1 MTLLIL
7 AVLVLGFLVV
17 LRLSR
22 VAQLTSELRGL
33 REEVIAE
40 RTNRTQGRLMWLFG
54 VVYLALFI
62 WLPFRYSD
70 VFLPPPASTQG
81 VWIDDMYLYNWIMLG
96 IVFFGTNIAL
106 FYFVGKYYHRD
117 GKRAFWYPHN
127 NRLELVWTVI
137 PTIVLIGTIIYALV
151 VWNKITALPAPGTM
165 EVEVYSKQF
174 DWTFRYPGKDGKLGA
189 SDYRLI
195 TAENPLGIVTRK
207 SLGDRLATLKQD
219 LAKAEADLA
228 AKANVLPADKLA
240 ERNEDMAHT
249 RRMIERLMGL
259 QQLMEE
265 DIKTNGK
272 NSTYLLGAD
281 DKVTKEFHLPVNTD
295 VELLFRSQDVIHSAY
310 LPHMRAQMN
319 TVPGMTTRMHLN
331 LTITTDSM
339 RTITK
344 NEAFDYILMCN
355 KVCGISHYNMQAPLT
370 VEPAGA
376 YKVWNI
382 MLPVFEKPGAAKAE
396 EPETASP
403 AEAGTLTTDSAAAP
417 VAAAATNQE
426 SN

>member
-22 VAQLTSELRGL
+22 VAELTGELRGT
-33 REEVIAE
+33 REEVITE
-40 RTNRTQGRLMWLFG
+40 RSNRTQGRLMWLFG
-54 VVYLALFI
+54 AVYLGLFI
-62 WLPFRYSD
+62 WLPLHYHD

-81 VWIDDMYLYNWIMLG
+81 VWIDGMYLYNWIMLG

-106 FYFVGKYYHRD
+106 FYFVGKYYHRE
-117 GKRAFWYPHN
+117 GRRAYWYPHN
-127 NRLELVWTVI
+127 NRLELIWTVI
-137 PTIVLIGTIIYALV
+137 HTIVLIGTIIYALI
-151 VWNKITALPAPGTM
+151 VWNKITAMPTPGTM

-195 TAENPLGIVTRK
+195 NAENPLGIVTRK
-207 SLGDRLATLKQD
+207 ALASRIATLHED
-219 LAKAEADLA
+219 LTKAEADLA
-228 AKANVLPADKLA
+228 AQANMLPASNIDG
-240 ERNEDMAHT
+240 RHDDIAHI

-259 QQLMEE
+259 QMLMEE
-265 DIKTNGK
+265 DIKANGE
-272 NSTYLLGAD
+272 NSRYLHGAD

-331 LTITTDSM
+331 PTITTDSM
-339 RTITK
+339 RLITK

-355 KVCGISHYNMQAPLT
+355 KVCGISHYNMQSPLT

-376 YKVWNI
+376 FKVWNI
-382 MLPVFEKPGAAKAE
+382 MLPVFEKPATTKE
-396 EPETASP
+396 EAP
-403 AEAGTLTTDSAAAP
+403 AVHAGTDTLKTDSTAAP
-417 VAAAATNQE
+417 VAAAGTNQE

>member
-7 AVLVLGFLVV
+7 AVLVLGFMVV

-22 VAQLTSELRGL
+22 VAELTGELRGT
-33 REEVIAE
+33 REEVISEHA
-40 RTNRTQGRLMWLFG
+40 NRTQGRLMWLFG
-54 VVYLALFI
+54 VLYLALFI
-62 WLPFRYSD
+62 WLPFRYHE

-81 VWIDDMYLYNWIMLG
+81 VWIDGMYLYNWILLG

-106 FYFVGKYYHRD
+106 FYYVGKYYHRD
-117 GKRAFWYPHN
+117 GKRAYWYPHN
-127 NRLELVWTVI
+127 NKLELVWTVI

-151 VWNKITALPAPGTM
+151 IWNKISATPAPGTM

-207 SLGDRLATLKQD
+207 TLGDRLATLQQD

-228 AKANVLPADKLA
+228 AKADVLPADKL
-240 ERNEDMAHT
+240 EEQNGDIAHL

-259 QQLMEE
+259 QILMEE
-265 DIKTNGK
+265 DIKANGG
-272 NSTYLLGAD
+272 NSSYLHGAD

-295 VELLFRSQDVIHSAY
+295 VELLCRSQDVIHSAY

-331 LTITTDSM
+331 PTITTDSM
-339 RTITK
+339 RAITG

-355 KVCGISHYNMQAPLT
+355 KVCGISHYNMQSTLT

-376 YKVWNI
+376 FKVWNI
-382 MLPVFEKPGAAKAE
+382 MLPVFEKPGDPKAAV
-396 EPETASP
+396 
-403 AEAGTLTTDSAAAP
+403 EAAAADTLKPDSAAAP
-417 VAAAATNQE
+417 VAAAGTNQE